1 MAIED
6 FLDLMPHTV
15 SHAELA
21 GRDDYGKPTY
31 GSAVDY
37 QARVTYKNQKVRAS
51 DGSEVVARGVVW
63 IGGTPIISTDD
74 QLTLPDGSSPIILS
88 FEQYAD
94 EIGAHHTKIF
104 FG

>member
-1 MAIED
+1 MAIND
-6 FLDLMPHTV
+6 FLELMPHTV

-21 GRDDYGKPTY
+21 SRDAYGKPVY

-37 QARVTYKNQKVRAS
+37 TARVLYKNQKVRAK

-63 IGGTPIISTDD
+63 IGGTPTVSPDD
-74 QLTLPDGSSPIILS
+74 QLTLPDGSTPIILS

-94 EIGAHHTKIF
+94 EDGAHHTKIF